1 MSNMLAYAIAWGV
14 LALVVI
20 VLAVMRKMVSSHEDD
35 TIHLG
40 GDASA
45 AVSEQTAVAKKLE
58 MIDKWGKL
66 LTIVLVVSGFV
77 LGGIYAYEVFTSSSS
92 ATFAN

>member
-1 MSNMLAYAIAWGV
+1 MSNMLGYAIAWGV

-20 VLAVMRKMVSSHEDD
+20 VLAVMRKIVSSHEDD
-35 TIHLG
+35 TLHLS

-45 AVSEQTAVAKKLE
+45 VVSEQTAIARKLE

-66 LTIVLVVSGFV
+66 LTIILVISGLV
-77 LGGIYAYEVFTSSSS
+77 LGGIYAYDVFMSSSS